1 MPQDE
6 RISLLQARMAEM
18 RKIYHQ
24 LKQEV
29 ANIDRKRKRAKR
41 REREGGRSH
50 PTTISHYT
58 R

>member
-6 RISLLQARMAEM
+6 RIALLQSRMAEM

-41 REREGGRSH
+41 REREGGRPH
-50 PTTISHYT
+50 ATTISRFT